1 MFLNTHEQHEAEPS
15 RILVFPL
22 FREFTSPP
30 LVVQFPYVLPHGSE
44 NPQGAQTRCG
54 SGPKGVD
61 RVNRFTLSTP
71 FSLDSARFLVITC
84 GQPYSYSF
92 PQSPHSQ
99 LPTFHP
105 LLGLPTFR
113 MFYLMV
119 AKTLHFPF
127 SRFRFV
133 LPISHFPFRSV
144 HVPLYILM
152 GGT

>member
-1 MFLNTHEQHEAEPS
+1 MSNTKLNRQESSFFHFSVIPPASPS
-15 RILVFPL
+15 LSNFHTFYLMV
-22 FREFTSPP
+22 
-30 LVVQFPYVLPHGSE
+30 
-44 NPQGAQTRCG
+44 AQIPNVPKTRCC
-54 SGPKGVD
+54 SGQKGVGN
-61 RVNRFTLSTP
+61 VNRFTLPTP
-71 FSLDSARFLVITC
+71 FPLDLARLLVITC

-152 GGT
+152 GGI